1 MQLWLL
7 RCAPD
12 AHVSFRTSGEAV
24 TDRQAATPPD
34 EAMDALEE
42 LITEL
47 QGCIDGLDQA
57 LRRAEQLRGQRR
69 SGQSWAE
76 IVSTESRPLIVER
89 ISYALDSLTTA
100 GGRWRREQA
109 CALLAEG
116 VSINRIAALFG
127 VTRQRIST
135 LVRKRNG
142 NAEGNPLT

>member
-7 RCAPD
+7 RCTPD

-24 TDRQAATPPD
+24 TDRQAVTPPD
-34 EAMDALEE
+34 EAMDE

-47 QGCIDGLDQA
+47 QGCIDGLDLA

-69 SGQSWAE
+69 SGRSWAE

-89 ISYALDSLTTA
+89 ISYALESLTTA